1 MPGKVVTVIFPSPY
15 PDNKSTFGA
24 SSYTMPS
31 DIEVVIPGMSDH
43 LSLHR
48 SILRARSSALNEIL
62 GRKNA
67 REVRYRGWP
76 RRAVGTLAV
85 ADSQDGLMLIMVL
98 RFCYGVDLRLTPEEI
113 LVMFRCPD
121 SDSEDSNWE
130 ALAGWTKKVLIRG
143 NIQRN
148 RAEVLVKLAF
158 AVSECLEV
166 IDEQELEEEEERQ
179 RALTGEKRKKEMS
192 QSNQTRRTQELC
204 TSIKIVGEDQQRRS
218 EDFHPQTCLNLVFN
232 FSSLWMMSA
241 PSVTQ

>member
-1 MPGKVVTVIFPSPY
+1 MHLPAALCSLCLTLSSDARKGGHRDLPFPVPRQQEH
-15 PDNKSTFGA
+15 FGA
-24 SSYTMPS
+24 SSDTMPS

-48 SILRARSSALNEIL
+48 SILRARSSTLNEIL

-67 REVRYRGWP
+67 REVRCCGWP

-98 RFCYGVDLRLTPEEI
+98 RYCYGVDLRLTPEEI

-148 RAEVLVKLAF
+148 RAEVLEKLAF
-158 AVSECLEV
+158 AVSECLEA
-166 IDEQELEEEEERQ
+166 IDEQELEEDEERR
-179 RALTGEKRKKEMS
+179 RALTGEKRKKER
-192 QSNQTRRTQELC
+192 NGP
-204 TSIKIVGEDQQRRS
+204 IKPNPKDPRALHKYQ
-218 EDFHPQTCLNLVFN
+218 DC
-232 FSSLWMMSA
+232 W
-241 PSVTQ
+241 

>member
-1 MPGKVVTVIFPSPY
+1 
-15 PDNKSTFGA
+15 
-24 SSYTMPS
+24 
-31 DIEVVIPGMSDH
+31 
-43 LSLHR
+43 
-48 SILRARSSALNEIL
+48 
-62 GRKNA
+62 
-67 REVRYRGWP
+67 
-76 RRAVGTLAV
+76 
-85 ADSQDGLMLIMVL
+85 
-98 RFCYGVDLRLTPEEI
+98 
-113 LVMFRCPD
+113 MFRCPD

-148 RAEVLVKLAF
+148 RAEVLEKLAF

-179 RALTGEKRKKEMS
+179 RALTGEKRKKGMA

-218 EDFHPQTCLNLVFN
+218 EGFHPQTCLNLVFN